1 MSRLRPAP
9 TIGLAMTRRNV
20 LSDETSPYLLQHRD
34 NPVAWQA
41 WGPAAFAAAKAEDK
55 PILLSVGYA
64 ACHWCHVMAH
74 ESFENPEVARLMNEH
89 FVNIKVDREERP
101 DVDAIYQHAL
111 ALLGEQGG
119 WPLTMFLTPEREP
132 FWGGT
137 YFPPQPRWGRP
148 GFPQVLLALAKAYKD
163 DRDAV
168 TKNASALKQ
177 GLARL
182 SQPTPGAG
190 VSIELTDRIAERL
203 VREIDWTHGG
213 IGDAPKFPQV
223 SLMSVLWRG
232 FRRSGVEA
240 MRNAVTLTLDHV
252 CQGGIYDHL
261 GGGFARYSVDRRWLV
276 PHFEKMLYDNAQ
288 LLELLAHAWQATGN
302 QLYAERAAETVAW
315 LAREMRQSEGG
326 FSSSLD
332 ADSEHE
338 EGKFYV
344 WDGLAID
351 ALLGPRAQRFKEIY
365 DVSSGGNWEGR
376 SILNRL
382 GSMERLD
389 GATERALAEDRAVL
403 LAARASR
410 VRPGLDDKVLAD
422 WNGLLIAALAYAA
435 PVFDKPEWLA
445 LAQSAFVFIVES
457 MTAPD
462 GRLRHSWRAGRAAHP
477 ATLEDY
483 ANLCRAALLL
493 QEATGDAAYL
503 ERARAWAEIVERHY
517 ADAGGGYFVAADD
530 TEALLARPKMVQD
543 AATPSG
549 NGTFVEVLARLHH
562 LTGENRYRDR
572 AEAAVAAFAGDVPK
586 NFFPFG
592 SLLNGNETL
601 QRAVQIVIRGRRG
614 ERDTEELLRA
624 VHSVSLPTRIL
635 AVVAPDAALPA
646 SHPVAGKDQLSGRAT
661 AYVCRGPVCSLP
673 IVEPSALQAELERR
687 A

>member
-1 MSRLRPAP
+1 
-9 TIGLAMTRRNV
+9 MTRRNV
-20 LSDETSPYLLQHRD
+20 LAKETSPYLLQHRD

-41 WGPAAFAAAKAEDK
+41 WGPEAFAAAEAEDK

-74 ESFENPEVARLMNEH
+74 ESFENPEIAALMNEH

-101 DVDAIYQHAL
+101 DVDTIYQHAL

-148 GFPQVLLALAKAYKD
+148 GFPQVLLALAKAYRE

-168 TKNASALKQ
+168 AKNATALKQ

-182 SQPTPGAG
+182 SQPTAGAG
-190 VSIELTDRIAERL
+190 ISLELTNAVAERL

-213 IGDAPKFPQV
+213 IGDAPKFPQA
-223 SLMSVLWRG
+223 SLMNVLWRG
-232 FRRSGVEA
+232 FRRNGVEA
-240 MRNAVTLTLDHV
+240 LGKAVTFTLDHI

-288 LLELLAHAWQATGN
+288 LLELLTHAWQATAHP
-302 QLYAERAAETVAW
+302 LYAERAAETVAW

-344 WDGLAID
+344 WTAQEID
-351 ALLGPRAQRFKEIY
+351 AHLGPRAARFKEVY
-365 DVSSGGNWEGR
+365 DVTPEGNWEGHA
-376 SILNRL
+376 ILNRL
-382 GSMERLD
+382 QSMERLD
-389 GATERALAEDRAVL
+389 EATERELAEDRAVL
-403 LAARASR
+403 LTARASR

-422 WNGLLIAALAYAA
+422 WNGLMIAALAYAA
-435 PVFDKPEWLA
+435 PAFEKPEWLA
-445 LAQSAFVFIVES
+445 LAESAFAFVVKQ
-457 MTAPD
+457 MAAPE

-483 ANLCRAALLL
+483 ANLSRAALLL
-493 QEATGDAAYL
+493 QEATGNAAYL
-503 ERARAWAEIVERHY
+503 DRARAWAEIVERHY
-517 ADAGGGYFVAADD
+517 SDAAGGYFVAADD
-530 TEALLARPKMVQD
+530 TEALLTRPKMVQD

-549 NGTFVEVLARLHH
+549 NGTFVEVLARLHY
-562 LTGENRYRDR
+562 LTGEERYRQR
-572 AEAAVAAFAGDVPK
+572 AEGAVAAFAGDVPK

-614 ERDTEELLRA
+614 EAGTDALLRA
-624 VHSVSLPTRIL
+624 VNAVSLPTRIL
-635 AVVAPDAALPA
+635 SVVAPGAELPA
-646 SHPVAGKDQLSGRAT
+646 SHPAAGKDQLSGRAT

-673 IVEPSALQAELERR
+673 IVEPAALKAELERR
-687 A
+687 V